1 MPVRLQRDLVTRG
14 GVAREA
20 RLVGR
25 SLRSQRAA
33 PRSFS
38 RSFWSEGR
46 PANAIGRAPRLRNCL
61 AGRPGDTMRS
71 AVATVLALAV
81 LSLTP
86 ASALADGDPAS
97 DVLLGQN
104 VFYPYSPSVSSSLQN
119 TLNGE
124 TAAARRHGFPIK
136 VALIASPVDLGA
148 IPTLFGKP
156 AQYASF
162 LDQEISFAGSG
173 QPLLVVMP
181 NGYGTRHLGAAAT
194 RAAASLK
201 PPAGSHGDDLARA
214 AIIAVPELAAA
225 AGHPIGDVTSQTSGS
240 GAGAG
245 VAVALLAVGAIS
257 TAAVI
262 LAIRRRRVGAP

>member
-1 MPVRLQRDLVTRG
+1 
-14 GVAREA
+14 
-20 RLVGR
+20 
-25 SLRSQRAA
+25 
-33 PRSFS
+33 
-38 RSFWSEGR
+38 
-46 PANAIGRAPRLRNCL
+46 
-61 AGRPGDTMRS
+61 MRS

-81 LSLTP
+81 LSFTP

-104 VFYPYSPSVSSSLQN
+104 VFYPYSPSVSSSLQK

-136 VALIASPVDLGA
+136 VALIPSPADLGA

-181 NGYGTRHLGAAAT
+181 NGYGTRHLGSAAT
-194 RAAASLK
+194 RAAASLE

-214 AIIAVPELAAA
+214 AIIALPELAAA

-245 VAVALLAVGAIS
+245 VAVAVLAVAAIS

-262 LAIRRRRVGAP
+262 LAVRRRRTGAP